1 MTPTRPLAA
10 MGFALVCVAGAC
22 KIGNSDNNSG
32 DAADFKQQLSQSFST
47 NNINGFSNA
56 IHRLLL
62 AATGQAQTGVTLTP
76 ITGGVQGSVGV
87 DVDGNGSLETSVNG
101 KLIYLNPATGIAGGA
116 NFTLTGI
123 TGGAPQTATGS
134 AVIAETAPSVVTI
147 SNGTFETHTQTRG
160 NDLSLS
166 SVNLTTD
173 IGGGAYKVTGTADFD
188 FNGLNGRL
196 TFQPSGSEFKIV
208 VSGSGFTTFTI
219 P

>member
-1 MTPTRPLAA
+1 MTSPRTLTTMAL
-10 MGFALVCVAGAC
+10 ALVFVAGGC
-22 KIGNSDNNSG
+22 KSTQNNSA
-32 DAADFKQQLSQSFST
+32 DAADFKQQLSEAFG
-47 NNINGFSNA
+47 NNLTGFSNA

-62 AATGQAQTGVTLTP
+62 AATGQPQTGVTLTQ
-76 ITGGVQGSVGV
+76 ITGGVQGTVGV
-87 DVDGNGSLETSVNG
+87 DVDGNGSLETSVAG
-101 KLIYLNPATGIAGGA
+101 KLIYLNPATGLAGGA

-134 AVIAETAPSVVTI
+134 AVIAEPAPSTLTI
-147 SNGTFETHTQTRG
+147 SNGTFATHTQTRG

-166 SVNLTTD
+166 SVNLSTD
-173 IGGGAYKVTGTADFD
+173 LGGGAYNVSGTANFV

-208 VSGSGFTTFTI
+208 VSGDGFTTFTI